1 MPSLDKTFINQA
13 LEFSSFERA
22 SLAEQLLLSL
32 DLPDTE
38 IDSIWAKEAEAR
50 IDAFENGKA
59 ETVSITEV
67 FGKYDNL

>member
-1 MPSLDKTFINQA
+1 MSSLDENFINQA
-13 LEFSSFERA
+13 LELSSFERA

-50 IDAFENGKA
+50 IDAFENGKGD
-59 ETVSITEV
+59 TVSITEV
-67 FGKYDNL
+67 FGKYDKS